1 MHAEKK
7 LKFKEIGKLKIT
19 KRKLEEIIKNIIIVD
34 RSEEPVL
41 IAIGKLTEKLS
52 LSVAYRNIG
61 KKIRIIT
68 FYPAERGRYER
79 KILQR

>member
-1 MHAEKK
+1 LHAEKK

-19 KRKLEEIIKNIIIVD
+19 KRKLEEIIQNPIIVD

>member
-19 KRKLEEIIKNIIIVD
+19 KRKLEEIIQNPIIVD